1 MSYNLPVILASASSR
16 RVELLSHLLPNFDKI
31 PADIDE
37 TINEYETPH
46 EYVARLAKQKAET
59 VHKSNPTSAV
69 LGSDTIVLVDNHVL
83 GKPANFED
91 SKVMLT
97 RLSGNWHQ
105 VMTAVN
111 IQYKNDAQET
121 CSLSCLV
128 TTDVEFCSLTEKE
141 INDYWQTQEP
151 KDKAGSYAIQ
161 GIGGKF
167 VSQIRG
173 SYSSV
178 VGLPLVETKNLLKQI
193 GIIS

>member
-59 VHKSNPTSAV
+59 VHISNSTSAV

-83 GKPANFED
+83 GKPASFED
-91 SKVMLT
+91 SKAMLT

-111 IQYKNDAQET
+111 IQYKNDAQEIS
-121 CSLSCLV
+121 SLSCLV
-128 TTDVEFCSLTEKE
+128 TTDVEFCLLTEKE
-141 INDYWQTQEP
+141 ISDYDNLGFLIKNIKQQNKTQRS
-151 KDKAGSYAIQ
+151 KN
-161 GIGGKF
+161 
-167 VSQIRG
+167 
-173 SYSSV
+173 
-178 VGLPLVETKNLLKQI
+178 PL
-193 GIIS
+193 